1 MHHSHKKRKGKRNI
15 KKLNKK
21 QNPQKNK
28 KTKTK
33 KLKTPQRKKMS
44 LRNLLRESS
53 EAESEFL
60 DSEHEDTEIPRRI
73 AVPPR
78 GAVLTMR
85 DVRAV
90 RDGRVSLVVVE
101 PQDYTTTVKLTA
113 RSARLRDFYPMGP
126 TAGPQT
132 RPRASTVQKAP
143 TVPKKG
149 DRNSVNE
156 RTGLRKGQGS
166 ACTGTGCDR
175 WWIVNPVLVEWLKAR
190 TRWFRE

>member
-1 MHHSHKKRKGKRNI
+1 
-15 KKLNKK
+15 
-21 QNPQKNK
+21 
-28 KTKTK
+28 
-33 KLKTPQRKKMS
+33 MS

-78 GAVLTMR
+78 SAVLTMR

-101 PQDYTTTVKLTA
+101 HTTPVKLTA

-126 TAGPQT
+126 TV
-132 RPRASTVQKAP
+132 SKAP
-143 TVPKKG
+143 TVPKA
-149 DRNSVNE
+149 STV
-156 RTGLRKGQGS
+156 
-166 ACTGTGCDR
+166 
-175 WWIVNPVLVEWLKAR
+175 PKAR
-190 TRWFRE
+190 AKKETKTR

>member
-1 MHHSHKKRKGKRNI
+1 
-15 KKLNKK
+15 
-21 QNPQKNK
+21 
-28 KTKTK
+28 
-33 KLKTPQRKKMS
+33 MS

-126 TAGPQT
+126 TGPKAPTGQKATTGPKAPTAGPQA
-132 RPRASTVQKAP
+132 R
-143 TVPKKG
+143 PKKG
-149 DRNSVNE
+149 ESVNE
-156 RTGLRKGQGS
+156 RTGLRKGQGP

>member
-1 MHHSHKKRKGKRNI
+1 
-15 KKLNKK
+15 
-21 QNPQKNK
+21 
-28 KTKTK
+28 
-33 KLKTPQRKKMS
+33 MS
-44 LRNLLRESS
+44 VRNLLRESS

-60 DSEHEDTEIPRRI
+60 DSEHEDTEIPRRM

-101 PQDYTTTVKLTA
+101 HTTTVKLTA
-113 RSARLRDFYPMGP
+113 RSALLRDFYPMGP
-126 TAGPQT
+126 NAPTVPKAATGP
-132 RPRASTVQKAP
+132 KAP
-143 TVPKKG
+143 TVPKARAKKG
-149 DRNSVNE
+149 DQDSVNE
-156 RTGLRKGQGS
+156 RTGLRKGQGP

>member
-1 MHHSHKKRKGKRNI
+1 
-15 KKLNKK
+15 
-21 QNPQKNK
+21 
-28 KTKTK
+28 
-33 KLKTPQRKKMS
+33 MS

-60 DSEHEDTEIPRRI
+60 DSMREDTEIPRRI

-126 TAGPQT
+126 TVPKAPTGPK
-132 RPRASTVQKAP
+132 AATVPKAP

-149 DRNSVNE
+149 DRDSVNE
-156 RTGLRKGQGS
+156 RTGLRKGQGP

>member
-1 MHHSHKKRKGKRNI
+1 
-15 KKLNKK
+15 
-21 QNPQKNK
+21 
-28 KTKTK
+28 
-33 KLKTPQRKKMS
+33 MS
-44 LRNLLRESS
+44 LRNLLRESR

-60 DSEHEDTEIPRRI
+60 DSEHEDTEIPRRM

-126 TAGPQT
+126 TVP
-132 RPRASTVQKAP
+132 KAP
-143 TVPKKG
+143 TGPKAATVSKAPTGPKKG
-149 DRNSVNE
+149 DRDSVNE
-156 RTGLRKGQGS
+156 RTGLRKGQGP

>member
-1 MHHSHKKRKGKRNI
+1 
-15 KKLNKK
+15 
-21 QNPQKNK
+21 
-28 KTKTK
+28 
-33 KLKTPQRKKMS
+33 MS
-44 LRNLLRESS
+44 VRNLLRESS

-60 DSEHEDTEIPRRI
+60 DSDSEDTEIPRRI

-113 RSARLRDFYPMGP
+113 RSARLRDFYPMARPVSAP
-126 TAGPQT
+126 T
-132 RPRASTVQKAP
+132 RNKDPRGQKAP
-143 TVPKKG
+143 KPE
-149 DRNSVNE
+149 DSVNE
-156 RTGLRKGQGS
+156 RTGLRKGQGP
-166 ACTGTGCDR
+166 ACTGTGGDR

>member
-1 MHHSHKKRKGKRNI
+1 
-15 KKLNKK
+15 
-21 QNPQKNK
+21 
-28 KTKTK
+28 
-33 KLKTPQRKKMS
+33 MS

-53 EAESEFL
+53 EAESEFI
-60 DSEHEDTEIPRRI
+60 DSDSEDTEIPRRI

-113 RSARLRDFYPMGP
+113 RSARLRDFYPMTRP
-126 TAGPQT
+126 KAPAGPKAAKAQT
-132 RPRASTVQKAP
+132 
-143 TVPKKG
+143 KKG
-149 DRNSVNE
+149 DSVNE
-156 RTGLRKGQGS
+156 RTGIRKGQGP

-175 WWIVNPVLVEWLKAR
+175 WWVVNPVLVEWLKAR

>member
-1 MHHSHKKRKGKRNI
+1 
-15 KKLNKK
+15 
-21 QNPQKNK
+21 
-28 KTKTK
+28 
-33 KLKTPQRKKMS
+33 MS
-44 LRNLLRESS
+44 VRNLLRESS

-60 DSEHEDTEIPRRI
+60 DSEREDTEIPRRI

-113 RSARLRDFYPMGP
+113 RSSRLRDFYPMGP
-126 TAGPQT
+126 KAPTVPKARPKAQTGP
-132 RPRASTVQKAP
+132 RAP

-149 DRNSVNE
+149 DQDSVNE
-156 RTGLRKGQGS
+156 RTGLRKGQGP

>member
-1 MHHSHKKRKGKRNI
+1 
-15 KKLNKK
+15 
-21 QNPQKNK
+21 
-28 KTKTK
+28 
-33 KLKTPQRKKMS
+33 MS
-44 LRNLLRESS
+44 VRNLLRESS

-113 RSARLRDFYPMGP
+113 RSALLRDFYPMVP
-126 TAGPQT
+126 
-132 RPRASTVQKAP
+132 TVQKAATGP
-143 TVPKKG
+143 KASTVPKASTGPKARPKKG
-149 DRNSVNE
+149 DSVNE
-156 RTGLRKGQGS
+156 RTGLRKGQGP
-166 ACTGTGCDR
+166 ACTGTGCDL

>member
-1 MHHSHKKRKGKRNI
+1 
-15 KKLNKK
+15 
-21 QNPQKNK
+21 
-28 KTKTK
+28 
-33 KLKTPQRKKMS
+33 MS

-53 EAESEFL
+53 EAESDFL

-90 RDGRVSLVVVE
+90 RDGRVSLAVVE

-113 RSARLRDFYPMGP
+113 RSTRLRDFYPMGP
-126 TAGPQT
+126 
-132 RPRASTVQKAP
+132 KAP
-143 TVPKKG
+143 TVPKARPKKG
-149 DRNSVNE
+149 DQDSVNE
-156 RTGLRKGQGS
+156 RTGLRKGQGP

>member
-1 MHHSHKKRKGKRNI
+1 M
-15 KKLNKK
+15 
-21 QNPQKNK
+21 
-28 KTKTK
+28 
-33 KLKTPQRKKMS
+33 
-44 LRNLLRESS
+44 RESS

-60 DSEHEDTEIPRRI
+60 DSERGEEIEIPRRI

-126 TAGPQT
+126 PAPPAQT
-132 RPRASTVQKAP
+132 RPLVQ
-143 TVPKKG
+143 TSKG
-149 DRNSVNE
+149 GQQDSVNE
-156 RTGLRKGQGS
+156 RTGLRKGQGR
-166 ACTGTGCDR
+166 ACTGTGGDL

>member
-1 MHHSHKKRKGKRNI
+1 
-15 KKLNKK
+15 
-21 QNPQKNK
+21 
-28 KTKTK
+28 
-33 KLKTPQRKKMS
+33 MS

-60 DSEHEDTEIPRRI
+60 DSEHEDTEIPRRM

-90 RDGRVSLVVVE
+90 RDGRVSLVVVA

-126 TAGPQT
+126 TVPN
-132 RPRASTVQKAP
+132 AP
-143 TVPKKG
+143 TVPKAPKGPKKG
-149 DRNSVNE
+149 DQDSVNE
-156 RTGLRKGQGS
+156 RTGLRKGQGP
-166 ACTGTGCDR
+166 AYTGTGCDR

>member
-1 MHHSHKKRKGKRNI
+1 
-15 KKLNKK
+15 
-21 QNPQKNK
+21 
-28 KTKTK
+28 
-33 KLKTPQRKKMS
+33 MS

-113 RSARLRDFYPMGP
+113 RSSRLRDFYPMGP
-126 TAGPQT
+126 
-132 RPRASTVQKAP
+132 RASTVQKVP

-149 DRNSVNE
+149 DSVNE
-156 RTGLRKGQGS
+156 RTGLRKGQGP

>member
-1 MHHSHKKRKGKRNI
+1 
-15 KKLNKK
+15 
-21 QNPQKNK
+21 
-28 KTKTK
+28 
-33 KLKTPQRKKMS
+33 MS
-44 LRNLLRESS
+44 LMNLLRESS

-60 DSEHEDTEIPRRI
+60 DSEREDTEIPRRI

-113 RSARLRDFYPMGP
+113 RSVRLRDFYPMGP
-126 TAGPQT
+126 TVP
-132 RPRASTVQKAP
+132 KAP
-143 TVPKKG
+143 TGPKAATVPKKG
-149 DRNSVNE
+149 DRDSVNE
-156 RTGLRKGQGS
+156 RTGLRKGQGP

>member
-1 MHHSHKKRKGKRNI
+1 
-15 KKLNKK
+15 
-21 QNPQKNK
+21 
-28 KTKTK
+28 
-33 KLKTPQRKKMS
+33 MS

-126 TAGPQT
+126 TVPKAQT
-132 RPRASTVQKAP
+132 G
-143 TVPKKG
+143 PKKG
-149 DRNSVNE
+149 EFVNE
-156 RTGLRKGQGS
+156 RTGLRKGQGP
-166 ACTGTGCDR
+166 ACTGTGCDL

>member
-1 MHHSHKKRKGKRNI
+1 
-15 KKLNKK
+15 
-21 QNPQKNK
+21 
-28 KTKTK
+28 
-33 KLKTPQRKKMS
+33 MS

-60 DSEHEDTEIPRRI
+60 DSEREDTEIPRRI

-126 TAGPQT
+126 TAGP
-132 RPRASTVQKAP
+132 KAP
-143 TVPKKG
+143 TGPKAATVPKASRAQTKKG
-149 DRNSVNE
+149 DQDSVNE
-156 RTGLRKGQGS
+156 RTGLRKGQGH